1 VKRRGPR
8 RAALLLRSDE
18 LGLPSTGEPRLFLG
32 RLTTEALDA
41 TLDAAGIPAFLATRG
56 FPDVRVATDLAEGE
70 HRLRV
75 QAAGDGALLVELRL
89 AERATPLPAVL
100 QGRGPE
106 NLHVLA
112 ILWVALQNPRAPFT
126 PERPRLPG
134 QDHPG
139 LGVGRRLYEV
149 LSGWAAAFG
158 KDALLNVPEHY
169 HNALFYAVQFR
180 FLDPVE
186 QGRFEALRRDL
197 GGLGVADAS
206 FAIEEG
212 RVRDEVT
219 GRTFAWD
226 PGAMVAPVGAA
237 LSAVLGSAPY
247 RDAVAAARDEARFQV
262 TKRGS
267 PSA

>member
-1 VKRRGPR
+1 VKRHGPR
-8 RAALLLRSDE
+8 RTSLVLRPEE

-32 RLTTEALDA
+32 RLSTGALRGALEAV
-41 TLDAAGIPAFLATRG
+41 GILAFLATRG
-56 FPDVRVATDLAEGE
+56 FPEVRVDTDLADGE

-75 QAAGDGALLVELRL
+75 AAPEDGAVLVELRL
-89 AERATPLPAVL
+89 AEMATPVPAGL
-100 QGRGPE
+100 RGSGPE
-106 NLHVLA
+106 TLHVLA
-112 ILWVALQNPRAPFT
+112 ILWAALQNPRASFT

-149 LSGWAAAFG
+149 LRGWAAAFG

-169 HNALFYAVQFR
+169 HNALFYAGQFR

-197 GGLGVADAS
+197 AGLPVADAS
-206 FAIEEG
+206 FAVEEG
-212 RVRDEVT
+212 RVHDEAAD
-219 GRTFAWD
+219 RPFAWE

-237 LSAVLGSAPY
+237 LTAVFDGMPY
-247 RDAVAAARDEARFQV
+247 REAVAAARDAARFRV
-262 TKRGS
+262 T
-267 PSA
+267 

>member
-8 RAALLLRSDE
+8 RTSLELRPEE

-32 RLTTEALDA
+32 RFSTGALRGALEAV
-41 TLDAAGIPAFLATRG
+41 GIPAFLATRG
-56 FPDVRVATDLAEGE
+56 FPDVRVDTDLAEGE

-75 QAAGDGALLVELRL
+75 AAADDGALLVELRL
-89 AERATPLPAVL
+89 AELATPLPTAVR
-100 QGRGPE
+100 GSGPE
-106 NLHVLA
+106 TLHVLA
-112 ILWVALQNPRAPFT
+112 ILWVALQNPRASFT

-134 QDHPG
+134 QEHPG

-149 LSGWAAAFG
+149 LRGWAGAFG

-169 HNALFYAVQFR
+169 HNALFYAAQFR

-197 GGLGVADAS
+197 SGLRVADAS

-212 RVRDEVT
+212 RVRDAVPET
-219 GRTFAWD
+219 TFAWD
-226 PGAMVAPVGAA
+226 PGAMVAPAGAA
-237 LSAVLGSAPY
+237 LTAVLQGAPY
-247 RDAVAAARDEARFQV
+247 REAVAAARDAARFHV
-262 TKRGS
+262 T
-267 PSA
+267 

>member
-1 VKRRGPR
+1 MKRRRPR
-8 RAALLLRSDE
+8 RTALELRSEE

-32 RLTTEALDA
+32 RLTAAALDA
-41 TLDAAGIPAFLATRG
+41 ALEAAGIQSFLATRG
-56 FPDVRVATDLAEGE
+56 HPAVRVDTDLADGE

-75 QAAGDGALLVELRL
+75 VAAGDDALLVELRL
-89 AERATPLPAVL
+89 AEMKTPVPAAL
-100 QGRGPE
+100 DGEGPE
-106 NLHVLA
+106 TLHVLA
-112 ILWVALQNPRAPFT
+112 VLWVVSQDPRASFT

-149 LSGWAAAFG
+149 LRGWAVAWG

-169 HNALFYAVQFR
+169 HNALFYAAQFR

-197 GGLGVADAS
+197 SGLGVAEAS

-212 RVRDEVT
+212 RVRDEAAD
-219 GRTFAWD
+219 RTYAWD

-237 LSAVLGSAPY
+237 AGAIVAGERY
-247 RDAVAAARDEARFQV
+247 RDVVASARDGARFRV
-262 TKRGS
+262 S
-267 PSA
+267 

>member
-8 RAALLLRSDE
+8 RTSLELRPEE

-32 RLTTEALDA
+32 RLTTGALRA
-41 TLDAAGIPAFLATRG
+41 ELEAAGIPAFLAARG
-56 FPDVRVATDLAEGE
+56 FRGVRVDTDLAEGE

-75 QAAGDGALLVELRL
+75 AAADDGALLVELRL
-89 AERATPLPAVL
+89 AELATPLPAAL
-100 QGRGPE
+100 RGRGPE

-112 ILWVALQNPRAPFT
+112 ILWVALQNPRASFT

-149 LSGWAAAFG
+149 LRGWAGAFG

-169 HNALFYAVQFR
+169 HNALFYAGQFR

-197 GGLGVADAS
+197 AGLGVADAS
-206 FAIEEG
+206 FAIEER
-212 RVRDEVT
+212 RVRDEAAD
-219 GRTFAWD
+219 RPFAWD

-237 LSAVLGSAPY
+237 LGAVLAGAPY
-247 RDAVAAARDEARFQV
+247 RDAVAASREVARFRV
-262 TKRGS
+262 AG
-267 PSA
+267 